1 MKSTFIEVGH
11 YYLTDLFNC
20 HILTNKIITP
30 LDILN
35 PLLEQYKKTQIILSV
50 FIDDVHSTSQSFTL
64 NKVQDKFDVAGS
76 IIDCVKKVIPHKHKM
91 TVRYESEYLDTY
103 MRYNFIPALLSHGF
117 SLYDFKQRGTITQ
130 TGVSIDDKEYA
141 LFHVTE
147 QGLIPTCLL
156 LSLSLAF
163 VRILNN
169 DHTIVIIA
177 KKYERVEKK
186 VKELLPFL
194 YIGRNTM
201 EWIIND

>member
-1 MKSTFIEVGH
+1 
-11 YYLTDLFNC
+11 
-20 HILTNKIITP
+20 
-30 LDILN
+30 
-35 PLLEQYKKTQIILSV
+35 V

-117 SLYDFKQRGTITQ
+117 SLYDFKQRGTITR